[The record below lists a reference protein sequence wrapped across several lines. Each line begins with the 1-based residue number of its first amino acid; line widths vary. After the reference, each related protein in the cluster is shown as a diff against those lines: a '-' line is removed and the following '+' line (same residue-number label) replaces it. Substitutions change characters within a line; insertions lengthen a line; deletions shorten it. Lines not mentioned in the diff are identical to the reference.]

1 MHTRNVNIRTAA
13 QESSR
18 KMGEGQDT
26 VSVARTL
33 VETVDDLK
41 EGVTVSLSEVNRY
54 GDVQAEI
61 RTHGRLNW
69 RAWSFEPD
77 FLVDLERNLR
87 DVQQ

>member
-1 MHTRNVNIRTAA
+1 MHTRNVNVRTAA

-61 RTHGRLNW
+61 RAHGRLNW